1 MASEAVWRLW
11 GYKCPPNATTARIF
25 TDQNV
30 INYRID
36 PLVRH
41 WKCYH
46 LGLKCS
52 DTAGHLENFPLVYL
66 WPCQT
71 KTRRD
76 LVIHCTVVGYAALNN
91 LSVLHNTHISVL
103 CAGADLSAGNGK
115 PTKVGARRCSATW
128 RRTAPSCT
136 TELPRVAAAAA
147 APLILLPKPELP
159 PAMDELAS
167 FRHQVQIRFKE

>member
-52 DTAGHLENFPLVYL
+52 DTAGHLENFPLVVLKTIAFCDILFIWYFYWSPATSYYL
-66 WPCQT
+66 LGTLTPPEMQDGNVIASSASHNVNVCS
-71 KTRRD
+71 TR
-76 LVIHCTVVGYAALNN
+76 
-91 LSVLHNTHISVL
+91 SS
-103 CAGADLSAGNGK
+103 K
-115 PTKVGARRCSATW
+115 RRW
-128 RRTAPSCT
+128 W
-136 TELPRVAAAAA
+136 TELFPDWWGPSKPIALQCSMMPVD
-147 APLILLPKPELP
+147 PKY
-159 PAMDELAS
+159 
-167 FRHQVQIRFKE
+167 RFSANSTKGKTLVLKFLKLRWF